1 MSDDPIKAF
10 KDAMPG
16 WEIVPDGAKKGE
28 APAAQAGTRVDRVAG
43 EDSFVRD
50 RYFGVAPDVFIGA
63 DPFFSTAS
71 GGGLIADE
79 STHSEFIR
87 ATKKGSQDSLIGEKT
102 FIVTK
107 NKIVGSQG

>member
-16 WEIVPDGAKKGE
+16 WDIVPDGAKSVQ
-28 APAAQAGTRVDRVAG
+28 APLPSTPASVDRVAG
-43 EDSFVRD
+43 EDSFVRN
-50 RYFGVAPDVFIGA
+50 RYFGVAPDVFVGA
-63 DPFFSTAS
+63 DPFFSAVS
-71 GGGLIADE
+71 GGGLISDE